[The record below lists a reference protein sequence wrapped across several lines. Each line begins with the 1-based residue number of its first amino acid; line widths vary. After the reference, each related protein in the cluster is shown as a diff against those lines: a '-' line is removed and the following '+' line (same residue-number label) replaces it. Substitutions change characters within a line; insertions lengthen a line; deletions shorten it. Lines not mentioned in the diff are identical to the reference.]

1 MIERHLILL
10 ALLNT
15 NLLEL
20 IPEMKKI
27 LFFVLSTVFCIF
39 NAGGAVRD
47 SSTTA
52 RGKTTNVITSKS
64 PIRSITNRS
73 ATKKSVSARTNNT
86 SISILKPRATTQSV
100 VTRTPAT
107 RTSTTQSRKSEPTSA
122 KLSARAATQTG
133 NTTTET
139 RTGTEYEQCKTAFF
153 TCMDQFCELKNDNFK
168 RCSCNDRVFKFQEML
183 KSYQDVSTQLTEFSE
198 NLDVVGLDKEQVI
211 AMKTATEGENALS
224 TDTSA
229 SKQLLQAIMNA
240 ITGESTTV
248 GGKYQNLNS
257 INIQSDILNSFDMM
271 SSGQAIASY
280 DGVKLYTAV
289 FPQCKKAVQAD
300 CNNASL
306 QRATNAYL
314 MAIEQDCNTVETAL
328 YKQRKTLKAATYE
341 SSAMLDLARIENR
354 QTRNSYDVATCIENL
369 EATIQNENICG
380 AEYHKCLDK
389 GQFIDVTTGAPI
401 LGVHDFYKLG
411 KLLTFQ
417 NNKNIQNQKLSQ
429 ISSNKN
435 FTEYFENKTKK
446 FAKDVLNKCSDNAD
460 DVWQEYLDKA
470 LLDIYYA
477 QQSKVTS
484 IRNSC
489 INLISS
495 CYSQQYDAVTEALAN
510 LAGEE
515 NKVYATPATIELAN
529 QACESYVESCTQMFA
544 TDDTDGE
551 NVIQTY
557 INDKQTTEIEN
568 ACRLVVKKC
577 FDDAGG
583 TNYENFYSL
592 QNGLITAGDALDWFT
607 LYDITTEPEPELVS
621 NCAKLLKS
629 TEGCKNKG
637 DEFMKRVFGGFDK
650 KTVTGYELSIY
661 GIPDT
666 TMSTGFTP
674 RKIRTNGVA
683 TEVYN
688 KIIDILSTQCN
699 QLHGYFVTAINGAEY
714 GYDVYQHIYPNRLQC
729 TVRTQGYT
737 YDGSHQ
743 LPASLL
749 EKTYFDTDTS
759 PLSPNTLHYWYKF
772 INYDVTNS
780 ETPPITIRISENI
793 CPAGYEQRIDT
804 LSWGICSCWE
814 NGNYRSKNGTSP
826 ICLPVIPVPESA
838 GIADGDTCTD
848 IVLNYTPDDFDDEH
862 STNYI
867 KTNKWCMMPTDF
879 KSSKGQLCPRKHKK
893 TFNSEDPDYPK
904 EYCVAVD
911 SAHPEGAI
919 IEVIKDQQIHNGA
932 LNPEPDEEP

>member
-15 NLLEL
+15 NLLKL

-52 RGKTTNVITSKS
+52 RGKTTNVMTSKS
-64 PIRSITNRS
+64 PVRSITNRS

-86 SISILKPRATTQSV
+86 SISTLKPRATTQSV
-100 VTRTPAT
+100 ITRTPAT

-133 NTTTET
+133 NTKTET

-198 NLDVVGLDKEQVI
+198 NLDVVGLDKDQVI

-607 LYDITTEPEPELVS
+607 LYDANNKLVS
-621 NCAKLLKS
+621 NCAKLLEN
-629 TEGCKNKG
+629 TTGCE
-637 DEFMKRVFGGFDK
+637 DHTLIERIFGGFDK
-650 KTVTGYELSIY
+650 TTYGYEY
-661 GIPDT
+661 NNNKWH
-666 TMSTGFTP
+666 P
-674 RKIRTNGVA
+674 RNYGVA

-688 KIIDILSTQCN
+688 KIIDILSIQCN
-699 QLHGYFVTAINGAEY
+699 QLHGYFVTNADYTIWQQEPESSKFYALDNNQTLKCRIG
-714 GYDVYQHIYPNRLQC
+714 PNIF
-729 TVRTQGYT
+729 
-737 YDGSHQ
+737 
-743 LPASLL
+743 L
-749 EKTYFDTDTS
+749 ETNH
-759 PLSPNTLHYWYKF
+759 PNELFYWYKF
-772 INYDVTNS
+772 IYYLEDPEHSSTK
-780 ETPPITIRISENI
+780 ISENI

-867 KTNKWCMMPTDF
+867 KTNKWCMMPTLY
-879 KSSKGQLCPRKHKK
+879 KSSKGQLCPRRYTNVSTTPNINETDKP
-893 TFNSEDPDYPK
+893 TL
-904 EYCVAVD
+904 CVAVD
-911 SAHPEGAI
+911 SEHPEGAI

-932 LNPEPDEEP
+932 LNE